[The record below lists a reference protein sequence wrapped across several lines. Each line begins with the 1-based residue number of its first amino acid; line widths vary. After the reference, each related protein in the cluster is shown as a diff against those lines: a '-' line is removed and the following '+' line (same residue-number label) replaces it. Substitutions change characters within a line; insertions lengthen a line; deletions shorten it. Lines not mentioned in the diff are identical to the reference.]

1 MKDINQNF
9 EGVKNDLFV
18 ERERERERD
27 CFYLSVSKQI
37 RHSTLAFFVPTG
49 HLPQGDNLIYD
60 TENPPRIC
68 GTDFIFSKFM
78 ISDPNIRLPYKDDND
93 DSPYTVNSKKEESLA
108 DEVDASK
115 EQA

>member
-1 MKDINQNF
+1 
-9 EGVKNDLFV
+9 
-18 ERERERERD
+18 
-27 CFYLSVSKQI
+27 
-37 RHSTLAFFVPTG
+37 
-49 HLPQGDNLIYD
+49 
-60 TENPPRIC
+60 
-68 GTDFIFSKFM
+68 M